1 LQNKKKSTII
11 KDAIALFAITLVA
24 AVALGFVYEI
34 TKGPIAEAEAKAKAE
49 AYKMVFAEAKLVD
62 DKNEDV
68 NAKVDSSKEFLS
80 SHGFTSSTINEVCIA
95 KDEAGNALGFVMTL
109 TSSAGYGGDIKFT
122 MGIKADGTLTS
133 IEIIGMNETKGLGEK
148 ANDESFK
155 GQYSDKNVYSFTV
168 IKATESKTGD
178 DQINAISGATIT
190 SSAVTGTVNAGLA
203 FVNDLLENGVGG
215 MTHE

>member
-1 LQNKKKSTII
+1 MQNKKKSTII

-49 AYKMVFAEAKLVD
+49 AYKMVFAEAVLVD

-68 NAKVDSSKEFLS
+68 NARVESSAEFLTS
-80 SHGFTSSTINEVCIA
+80 NGFTSSKIDEVCIA
-95 KDEAGNALGFVMTL
+95 KDAAGNALGYVLTL

-122 MGIKADGTLTS
+122 MGVKTDGTLTS

-148 ANDESFK
+148 AGDESFK
-155 GQYSDKNVYSFTV
+155 GQYSDKLVESFDV
-168 IKATESKTGD
+168 IKAAESKTSD
-178 DQINAISGATIT
+178 NQINAISGATIT
-190 SSAVTGTVNAGLA
+190 SNAVTGTVNAGLA
-203 FVNDLLENGVGG
+203 FINDLLDNGVGG
-215 MTHE
+215 VTRE

>member
-1 LQNKKKSTII
+1 MQNKKKSTII

-49 AYKMVFAEAKLVD
+49 AYKMVFTEAKLVD

-68 NAKVDSSKEFLS
+68 NARVDSSQEFLS
-80 SHGFTSSTINEVCIA
+80 SRGFPSSTINEVCIA

-109 TSSAGYGGDIKFT
+109 TSREGYGGDIKFT
-122 MGIKADGTLTS
+122 MGVKVDGTVTA
-133 IEIIGMNETKGLGEK
+133 IEIIGMNETQGLGAK

-155 GQYSDKNVYSFTV
+155 GQYSDKNVDAFEV
-168 IKATESKTGD
+168 IKAIESKTSD
-178 DQINAISGATIT
+178 NQINAISGATIT
-190 SSAVTGTVNAGLA
+190 SDAVTGTVNAGLA
-203 FVNDLLENGVGG
+203 FVKDLLENGVGG
-215 MTHE
+215 VTHE

>member
-68 NAKVDSSKEFLS
+68 NARVELSEEFLTS
-80 SHGFTSSTINEVCIA
+80 KGFTSSTINEVCIA
-95 KDEAGNALGFVMTL
+95 KDDAGNALGYVMTL

-122 MGIKADGTLTS
+122 MGVKTDGTLTS

-148 ANDESFK
+148 AGEESFK
-155 GQYSDKNVYSFTV
+155 GQYSDKKVDSFEV
-168 IKATESKTGD
+168 IKSSESKTSD
-178 DQINAISGATIT
+178 NQINAISGATIT
-190 SSAVTGTVNAGLA
+190 SNAVTGAVNAGLA
-203 FVNDLLENGVGG
+203 FINDLLDNGVGG
-215 MTHE
+215 VTRE